1 MTHFLPDLYEGHAP
15 ITLQH
20 LFRDAIHAF
29 DDWSNGDP
37 EPAVMHEG
45 RLVPIGAVFN
55 AMRDCTD
62 VAPRA
67 LIEIVTDH
75 LTRRFE
81 NDDALDRVRFSTT
94 ARIMTV
100 LLRKRRLH
108 GKAAMV
114 AFMDRHHP
122 QSGKHG

>member
-20 LFRDAIHAF
+20 LFRDAIYTF
-29 DDWSNGDP
+29 DEWVNGDP
-37 EPAVMHEG
+37 EPTVMHEG
-45 RLVPIGAVFN
+45 RLVPISAVFY

-62 VAPRA
+62 IAPRA
-67 LIEIVTDH
+67 LLEIVTDH
-75 LTRRFE
+75 LTKRWE
-81 NDDALDRVRFSTT
+81 SDDALDRVSFSTT

-108 GKAAMV
+108 GKAGMV

-122 QSGKHG
+122 QGGKQE